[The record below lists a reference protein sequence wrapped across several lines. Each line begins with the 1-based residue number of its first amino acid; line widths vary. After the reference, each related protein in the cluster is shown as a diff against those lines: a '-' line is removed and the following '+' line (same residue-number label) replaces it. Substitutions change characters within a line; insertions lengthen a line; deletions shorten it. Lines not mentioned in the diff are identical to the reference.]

1 MAEHEARGSGLGR
14 TRRRLER
21 WRRRYGGPGRAI
33 PDELWDEAVALA
45 RVEGVAAT
53 ARALGLDQGRLE
65 RRMASSG
72 SVLDS
77 MGRASDGFVE
87 IDARGLCAPGQTV
100 VRLEGRDGERLQI
113 EWSSAGALDVAEL
126 IRAFGSRPR

>member
-1 MAEHEARGSGLGR
+1 MAEHEAGRSGLGR

-21 WRRRYGGPGRAI
+21 WRRRYGGRGRPI
-33 PDELWDEAVALA
+33 PEALWDEAVVIA

-53 ARALGLDQGRLE
+53 ARALRLDRGRLE
-65 RRMASSG
+65 RRMGSS
-72 SVLDS
+72 SSALDAMS
-77 MGRASDGFVE
+77 RASDGFVE
-87 IDARGLCAPGQTV
+87 LDARGLCAAGQTV

-113 EWSSAGALDVAEL
+113 EWSSAGALDVAAL